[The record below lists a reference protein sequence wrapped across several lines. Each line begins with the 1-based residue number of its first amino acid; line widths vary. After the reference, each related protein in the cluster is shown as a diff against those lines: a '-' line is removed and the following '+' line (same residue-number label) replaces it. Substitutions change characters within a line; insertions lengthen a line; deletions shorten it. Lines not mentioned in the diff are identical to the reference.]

1 MPGRIPLSSRNSK
14 SLRSLSYTLH
24 TRYLEPASASLS
36 KTLALLSPLLG
47 VHNGQTISVRAGF
60 SMPQHFDEFLLK
72 CRRNGML
79 ETLCFVVNFKPS
91 HAENL
96 GEHAL
101 DQVMAKNGSLRDLP
115 SFGSQLNAAA
125 S

>member
-1 MPGRIPLSSRNSK
+1 
-14 SLRSLSYTLH
+14 
-24 TRYLEPASASLS
+24 
-36 KTLALLSPLLG
+36 
-47 VHNGQTISVRAGF
+47 
-60 SMPQHFDEFLLK
+60 MPQHFDEFLLK
-72 CRRNGML
+72 CWRNGML
-79 ETLCFVVNFKPS
+79 ETLCFVVNFNPS

-125 S
+125 LNDDQAIFSQSFKGSGYCRRRHGKPMGKERGDHGLAFRLGLCNGLE